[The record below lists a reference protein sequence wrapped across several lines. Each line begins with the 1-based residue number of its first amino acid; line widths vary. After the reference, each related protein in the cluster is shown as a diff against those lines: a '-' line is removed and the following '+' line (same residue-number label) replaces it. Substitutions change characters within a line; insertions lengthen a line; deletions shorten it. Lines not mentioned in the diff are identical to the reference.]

1 MKRVGGTSWLTA
13 DWMTDTFM
21 AQWEWWGDTAA
32 IFVYYFTDL
41 KASLS
46 QKAADSI
53 KAENILVIIQI
64 FVVMQNIKH

>member
-1 MKRVGGTSWLTA
+1 MTT
-13 DWMTDTFM
+13 DWMTETFM

-32 IFVYYFTDL
+32 IFVYYLTYL

-53 KAENILVIIQI
+53 KAENIRVI
-64 FVVMQNIKH
+64 FVVMQNIKC